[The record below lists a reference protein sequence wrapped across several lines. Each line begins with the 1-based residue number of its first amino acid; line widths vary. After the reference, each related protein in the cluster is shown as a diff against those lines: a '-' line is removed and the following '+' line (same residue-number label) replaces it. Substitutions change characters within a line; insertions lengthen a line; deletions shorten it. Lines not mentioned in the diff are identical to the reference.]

1 MPPVSYLGL
10 AVGCTVLRSRG
21 VRVVS
26 ISPSYSPD
34 TVVHRRPGRFNLW
47 KKLRSPRSLWRTPGG
62 HLVHVDLLAPY
73 VFLDRPGVLYY
84 PSRVALPPLWVG
96 FQRIPPNFGIRPR
109 PAWINLGRSPI
120 WSARSKEPNVET

>member
-1 MPPVSYLGL
+1 MRCRGL
-10 AVGCTVLRSRG
+10 HRVANAAYIGRFLFSGLPHVAPYCVRGG

-62 HLVHVDLLAPY
+62 PLVHVDLLAPY

-84 PSRVALPPLWVG
+84 PTRVAPSRLWVAV
-96 FQRIPPNFGIRPR
+96 R
-109 PAWINLGRSPI
+109 RSSP
-120 WSARSKEPNVET
+120 